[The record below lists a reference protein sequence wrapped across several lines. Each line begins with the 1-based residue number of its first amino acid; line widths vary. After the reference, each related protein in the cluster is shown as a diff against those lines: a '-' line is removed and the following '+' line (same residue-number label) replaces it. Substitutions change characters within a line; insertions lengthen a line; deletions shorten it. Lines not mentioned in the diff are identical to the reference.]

1 MEKILVSACLLG
13 EKVRYDGSDSAV
25 HGLLDTW
32 QQQGRII
39 PHCPEQAGGLPIPRA
54 PAEIE
59 QGDANGV
66 LSGKKKVQTRAG
78 NDVTDAFIDGAE
90 QALAQCWQHNIKIAV
105 LKDGS
110 PSCASSKI
118 NNGKFSGIKIKGV
131 GVTTSLLISHGIS
144 VFGEEDMDAAAQRLA
159 ELEKTHGE

>member
-13 EKVRYDGSDSAV
+13 EKVRYDGGDSAV

-39 PHCPEQAGGLPIPRA
+39 AHCPEQAGGLPIPRP
-54 PAEIE
+54 PAEID
-59 QGDANGV
+59 QGDAAGV
-66 LSGKKKVQTRAG
+66 LSGKKKVQTKAG
-78 NDVTDAFIDGAE
+78 NDVSDAFINGAE
-90 QALAQCWQHNIKIAV
+90 RALAQCWEHHIKIAI

-110 PSCASSKI
+110 PSCASTKV

-131 GVTTSLLISHGIS
+131 GVTTSLLIGHGIS
-144 VFGEEDMDAAAQRLA
+144 VFSEDDMEAAAQRLA